1 MANAVR
7 ANIPRTRQ
15 TDPAF
20 FPDYEFRRYPA
31 AMVDEH
37 GYPIYENPV
46 YLMTTP
52 ANPNLEPEHV
62 MRKGPD
68 GIKRP
73 ALLGGNPIIVND
85 AEEEEDYVRLHP
97 GARSMPVE
105 QHRAPAAQSP
115 ALGLVR
121 PAVGP
126 SPELLAA
133 RAEVAELEEL
143 AARRRALTAEVE
155 APVRRKPGP
164 KPKVPAEVAQAG
176 GAANE
181 AAAEVAQAG
190 GAADAVVTMTMA
202 EFAKQD

>member
-1 MANAVR
+1 
-7 ANIPRTRQ
+7 
-15 TDPAF
+15 
-20 FPDYEFRRYPA
+20 
-31 AMVDEH
+31 
-37 GYPIYENPV
+37 
-46 YLMTTP
+46 
-52 ANPNLEPEHV
+52 
-62 MRKGPD
+62 
-68 GIKRP
+68 
-73 ALLGGNPIIVND
+73 
-85 AEEEEDYVRLHP
+85 
-97 GARSMPVE
+97 MPVE

-164 KPKVPAEVAQAG
+164 KPKAPTERVAT
-176 GAANE
+176 
-181 AAAEVAQAG
+181 
-190 GAADAVVTMTMA
+190 ADVLPRDPSEMTHPEDYQSID